1 MTDPSPHVPLA
12 WLAATLAAYGLT
24 ERLQRR
30 TGLSICN
37 PLLVTTPVM
46 ASAIAAAG
54 IGHADYLHHVA
65 ILRHLLGTAIVA
77 LAVPLHLNL
86 LRLRSSP

>member
-1 MTDPSPHVPLA
+1 
-12 WLAATLAAYGLT
+12 
-24 ERLQRR
+24 
-30 TGLSICN
+30 
-37 PLLVTTPVM
+37 M